1 MDDRAYT
8 FEELSEMSRGSPRRS
23 VDMMLGAL
31 QFTQLG
37 QFDLSTFYHFLVYEI
52 NNCSYSLL
60 ISDAYKDNYVTMLDV
75 ENIRAKIIRPNLECL
90 DGYIHVIDTV
100 MIDDAPPWT
109 VGGTVIIRRPPVV
122 VIVTSLIAYLLVRH

>member
-1 MDDRAYT
+1 MH
-8 FEELSEMSRGSPRRS
+8 
-23 VDMMLGAL
+23 LG
-31 QFTQLG
+31 
-37 QFDLSTFYHFLVYEI
+37 YV
-52 NNCSYSLL
+52 NNYRIKNSSLP

-75 ENIRAKIIRPNLECL
+75 ENIRAKIIRPNIECL
-90 DGYIHVIDTV
+90 DGYIHIVDTV